1 MARVEGHKFPP
12 QLPILH
18 GELRPRQAAAEE
30 TELANDAAPIELAR
44 YRNGR
49 DLEPKPR
56 EGLKA
61 EVYDQDLELAE
72 ILARVIR
79 QWLDE
84 E

>member
-1 MARVEGHKFPP
+1 M
-12 QLPILH
+12 
-18 GELRPRQAAAEE
+18 
-30 TELANDAAPIELAR
+30 ANDAAPIELAR

-56 EGLKA
+56 EGLKT